1 MTQIINAVK
10 EKDIFG
16 HQFTFKIGK
25 GQSDTYKSVCGGI
38 TSILIYTLLTCYL
51 VSKVNLMQKGSLD
64 NMVFKEQALDYSKF
78 GKYSMDGMGF

>member
-1 MTQIINAVK
+1 MKKIIDAVK

-25 GQSDTYKSVCGGI
+25 GQSDTYKSVCGGV
-38 TSILIYTLLTCYL
+38 TSIMIYTLLTCYL

-64 NMVFKEQALDYSKF
+64 NIVFKEQALDYS
-78 GKYSMDGMGF
+78 